1 MFLFV
6 TTFLASLAAIAFGL
20 ISFQTTSER
29 ITVSIEIEKFWP
41 VFAWLKGAASHLR
54 EKGREYREHSRES

>member
-6 TTFLASLAAIAFGL
+6 TMFLATLAAIAFGW

-29 ITVSIEIEKFWP
+29 ITVSLEIEKFRT
-41 VFAWLKGAASHLR
+41 VFAWLQEAASHLR